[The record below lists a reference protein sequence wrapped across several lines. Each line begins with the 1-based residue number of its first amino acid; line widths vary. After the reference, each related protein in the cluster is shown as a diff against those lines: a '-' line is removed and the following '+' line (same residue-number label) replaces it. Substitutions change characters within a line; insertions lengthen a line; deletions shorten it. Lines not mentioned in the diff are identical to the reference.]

1 MKQTRTMKAIDY
13 TRLNTKMKYC
23 VMFGLER
30 PKPVYTC
37 GHEVK
42 PRGFLAD
49 FSITFSKEEVR
60 SEICG
65 GLTEVGAIRK
75 AMSNVLYK
83 YSNNTTRYKAI
94 LEVINAFNEGYELV
108 K

>member
-1 MKQTRTMKAIDY
+1 MKQTRTVKAIDY

-30 PKPVYTC
+30 TKPVYTC

-42 PRGFLAD
+42 PIGFQAD
-49 FSITFSKEEVR
+49 FSITFGKEEVR
-60 SEICG
+60 SEICSDR
-65 GLTEVGAIRK
+65 TEVGAVRK
-75 AMSNVLYK
+75 ALSNVLST
-83 YSNNTTRYKAI
+83 YSNNPARYKAI